1 MKFTVYGKNNC
12 KFCVSA
18 KQLIKQS
25 GHEYEELSVPE
36 QVSRDDIQLYV
47 NESGSDHVVK
57 SVPQIFHEGVYVGG
71 FKELVEYLRAI

>member
-12 KFCVSA
+12 KFCVS
-18 KQLIKQS
+18 
-25 GHEYEELSVPE
+25 EELSVPE